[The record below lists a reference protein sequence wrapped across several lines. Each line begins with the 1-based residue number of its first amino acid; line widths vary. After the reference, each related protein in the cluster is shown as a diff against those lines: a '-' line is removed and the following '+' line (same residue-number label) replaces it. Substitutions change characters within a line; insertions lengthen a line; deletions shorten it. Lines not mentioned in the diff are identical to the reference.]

1 MRRTTLALVALLG
14 IVAAVVG
21 CNGGDSSPVSPTAPP
36 PARAETAQTRPTP
49 TAGEPVTIN
58 VETIAAGRELFVGGG
73 GCSACHAIEGVGQ
86 GVLGPDLN
94 GIAATAEGRI
104 AGYTAEQYLRESIVD
119 SCAYTVEGTDCN
131 LMLNVMNTIVLS
143 DSDVDALVAFLL
155 QQR

>member
-21 CNGGDSSPVSPTAPP
+21 CNGGDSDATPLTPVATD
-36 PARAETAQTRPTP
+36 RVENIQMRPTP
-49 TAGEPVTIN
+49 TAGAAAVVN
-58 VETIAAGRELFVGGG
+58 AETIAAGRELFVGGG
-73 GCSACHAIEGVGQ
+73 GCSACHAIEGVAQ

-94 GIAATAEGRI
+94 GIAAVAEGRI
-104 AGYTAEQYLRESIVD
+104 AGYNAEQYLRESIVD

-131 LMLNVMNTIVLS
+131 LMSNVMNTIVLS
-143 DSDVDALVAFLL
+143 NSDVDALVAFLL

>member
-1 MRRTTLALVALLG
+1 MRRTTLALVILSG
-14 IVAAVVG
+14 IIAAVVG
-21 CNGGDSSPVSPTAPP
+21 CSGGDSDVTPPTPVATG
-36 PARAETAQTRPTP
+36 RVENTQTQPTP
-49 TAGEPVTIN
+49 TAGAALVIN
-58 VETIAAGRELFVGGG
+58 AETIAAGRELFLGGG

-94 GIAATAEGRI
+94 GIAAVAEGRI

>member
-36 PARAETAQTRPTP
+36 PAPAETAQMRP
-49 TAGEPVTIN
+49 TAGAAAVVN
-58 VETIAAGRELFVGGG
+58 AETIAAGRELFVGGG
-73 GCSACHAIEGVGQ
+73 GCSACHAIEGVAQ

-94 GIAATAEGRI
+94 GIAAVAEGRI
-104 AGYTAEQYLRESIVD
+104 AGYNAEQYLRESIVD

-131 LMLNVMNTIVLS
+131 LMSNVMNPIVLS
-143 DSDVDALVAFLL
+143 NSDVDALVAFLL